1 MPSSTATP
9 PRTRYVPITGL
20 PPSMHYLYV
29 TSTHLYTWVK
39 RETKCFNGGFLVLIG
54 TEAVMMQIRLH
65 V

>member
-1 MPSSTATP
+1 MPSSIATP
-9 PRTRYVPITGL
+9 PRDEIRAHHRVTPK
-20 PPSMHYLYV
+20 HYLYV
-29 TSTHLYTWVK
+29 TNTHLYTWVK